1 MINHKLCDI
10 AKENCKS
17 KQEDLLYEEAVTIRL
32 ETGAVHPPTGTS
44 AGTRGFTGGAFGRR
58 HTALAGRS
66 GKNLRE
72 VFDMK
77 HCRKCGGALVDEARA
92 CIHCGVRLD
101 GEGGASDAPNA
112 AVALLAFFFPVVG
125 LAVLFSLETIRPL
138 RARSARRGIYA
149 ALALY
154 ALIFVL
160 VVVLNI
166 VYLFGE

>member
-1 MINHKLCDI
+1 
-10 AKENCKS
+10 
-17 KQEDLLYEEAVTIRL
+17 
-32 ETGAVHPPTGTS
+32 
-44 AGTRGFTGGAFGRR
+44 
-58 HTALAGRS
+58 
-66 GKNLRE
+66 
-72 VFDMK
+72 MK

-92 CIHCGVRLD
+92 CIHCGVRL
-101 GEGGASDAPNA
+101 
-112 AVALLAFFFPVVG
+112 AFFFPLAG

-154 ALIFVL
+154 ALIIVL

>member
-1 MINHKLCDI
+1 
-10 AKENCKS
+10 
-17 KQEDLLYEEAVTIRL
+17 
-32 ETGAVHPPTGTS
+32 
-44 AGTRGFTGGAFGRR
+44 
-58 HTALAGRS
+58 
-66 GKNLRE
+66 
-72 VFDMK
+72 MK

-101 GEGGASDAPNA
+101 GEGGASDAPSA
-112 AVALLAFFFPVVG
+112 AVALLAFFFPLAG

>member
-1 MINHKLCDI
+1 M
-10 AKENCKS
+10 
-17 KQEDLLYEEAVTIRL
+17 
-32 ETGAVHPPTGTS
+32 
-44 AGTRGFTGGAFGRR
+44 RR
-58 HTALAGRS
+58 HAALAGRS
-66 GKNLRE
+66 DKNLRE
-72 VFDMK
+72 VFAMK

-112 AVALLAFFFPVVG
+112 AVALLAFFFPLAG

-154 ALIFVL
+154 ALIIVL

>member
-1 MINHKLCDI
+1 
-10 AKENCKS
+10 
-17 KQEDLLYEEAVTIRL
+17 
-32 ETGAVHPPTGTS
+32 
-44 AGTRGFTGGAFGRR
+44 
-58 HTALAGRS
+58 
-66 GKNLRE
+66 
-72 VFDMK
+72 MK

-112 AVALLAFFFPVVG
+112 AVALLAFFFPPAG

-138 RARSARRGIYA
+138 RARSARRGIFA

-154 ALIFVL
+154 ALIIVP

-166 VYLFGE
+166 VCLFGE